1 MKIVSLINIV
11 FVFGCSLSPASS
23 QSNECTMDT
32 LTGECVYQ
40 FVEEMPVYCNGKRNV
55 ITDIFSLIEVDS
67 DSENV
72 LVTKVHLQFVI
83 NKNGELV
90 GARIR
95 DKDDINNMEKHIIEA
110 VNRLNGTWSVGRLN
124 GKEVSVLLS
133 YAINID

>member
-1 MKIVSLINIV
+1 MKTVTLFSIILL
-11 FVFGCSLSPASS
+11 FGCSLRPVSS

-67 DSENV
+67 DTKDV

-83 NKNGELV
+83 NKNGKLV
-90 GARIR
+90 GARIK
-95 DKDDINNMEKHIIEA
+95 DKDDINNMENLIIDA
-110 VNRLNGTWSVGRLN
+110 VNRLEGTWSVGKLN

-133 YAINID
+133 YTINID